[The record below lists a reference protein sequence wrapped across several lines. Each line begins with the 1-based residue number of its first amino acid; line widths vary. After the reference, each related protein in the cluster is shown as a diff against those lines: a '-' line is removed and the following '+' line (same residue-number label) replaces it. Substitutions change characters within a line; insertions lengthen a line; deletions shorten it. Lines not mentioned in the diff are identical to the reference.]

1 MDKNPTSKYDLLYFT
16 NSNSYKKTFEEKI
29 PNKPLNDKEDVKFY
43 RKRIIHLTKSLLK
56 NETTTTSSIKSAF
69 DNYIHEVI
77 SHFEF
82 IDKKDIIQK
91 EYENYTTKDKK
102 PKTDFK
108 ILEKDQLI
116 MKNIKEKKRNIN
128 DFVIHKNKPVKVLV
142 PPKVKKINLKTDEL
156 KKKGI
161 NKEKSK

>member
-16 NSNSYKKTFEEKI
+16 NSNSYKKTFEEKKEK
-29 PNKPLNDKEDVKFY
+29 KPLNDEEDIKFY
-43 RKRIIHLTKSLLK
+43 RKRITHLTKSLLK
-56 NETTTTSSIKSAF
+56 NETTTTTSIKAAF

-77 SHFEF
+77 THFEF

-91 EYENYTTKDKK
+91 EYENYTIKDKK

-116 MKNIKEKKRNIN
+116 MKDIREKKKNID

>member
-1 MDKNPTSKYDLLYFT
+1 MKKNPTTKYDLLYFS
-16 NSNSYKKTFEEKI
+16 NSNTYKKTFEEKTEVE
-29 PNKPLNDKEDVKFY
+29 PLNDKEDIKFY
-43 RKRIIHLTKSLLK
+43 RKRILHLTKSLLK
-56 NETTTTSSIKSAF
+56 NETKTTSSIKAAF

-77 SHFEF
+77 THFEF
-82 IDKKDIIQK
+82 IDKKDIMQK
-91 EYENYTTKDKK
+91 EYENYSKEDKK

-116 MKNIKEKKRNIN
+116 MKDIKEKKKNID

-142 PPKVKKINLKTDEL
+142 PPKIKKINLKTDEL

>member
-1 MDKNPTSKYDLLYFT
+1 MDKNPISKYDLLYFT

-29 PNKPLNDKEDVKFY
+29 PNKPLNDEEDIKFY

-56 NETTTTSSIKSAF
+56 NETTTSSIKAAF

-77 SHFEF
+77 EHFEF

-91 EYENYTTKDKK
+91 EYENYSEKDKK

-108 ILEKDQLI
+108 LLEKDQLI
-116 MKNIKEKKRNIN
+116 MKDIKEKTKNIN

-156 KKKGI
+156 KKKGL

>member
-1 MDKNPTSKYDLLYFT
+1 MNKNSTTQYDLLYFT

-29 PNKPLNDKEDVKFY
+29 PNKPLNDEEDIKFY

-56 NETTTTSSIKSAF
+56 NETTTSSIKAAF

-77 SHFEF
+77 AHFEF

-91 EYENYTTKDKK
+91 EYENYSEKDKK

-108 ILEKDQLI
+108 LLEKDQLI
-116 MKNIKEKKRNIN
+116 MKDIKEKTKNIN

-156 KKKGI
+156 KKKGL

>member
-16 NSNSYKKTFEEKI
+16 NSNTYKKKFEENKQI
-29 PNKPLNDKEDVKFY
+29 KPLNDSEDVKFY
-43 RKRIIHLTKSLLK
+43 RKRITHLTKSLLK
-56 NETTTTSSIKSAF
+56 NETTTTSSIKAAF

-77 SHFEF
+77 CHFEF
-82 IDKKDIIQK
+82 IDKKDIMQK
-91 EYENYTTKDKK
+91 EYDNYSKKDKK
-102 PKTDFK
+102 PNTDFK

-116 MKNIKEKKRNIN
+116 MKDIKEKKKNIN
-128 DFVIHKNKPVKVLV
+128 DFVIHKNKPIKVLV
-142 PPKVKKINLKTDEL
+142 PPKLKKINLKTDEL